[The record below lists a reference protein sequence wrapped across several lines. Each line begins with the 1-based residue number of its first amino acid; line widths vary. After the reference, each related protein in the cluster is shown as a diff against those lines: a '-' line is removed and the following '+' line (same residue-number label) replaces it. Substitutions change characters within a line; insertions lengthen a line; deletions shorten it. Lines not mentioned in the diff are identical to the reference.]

1 MRCRTPDMPRVRP
14 QRKSLT
20 EQARWRRG
28 FRRACGTRFP
38 TAMTAIPI
46 FSPPPGL
53 LWRPPWGS
61 RINGGS
67 VETGNRPHVRVRS
80 GGDRRGRNAD
90 WARLRGLARRAAP
103 LFPEH
108 RFEFL
113 NPSELPQIGKVQAR
127 ALLFH
132 VLASQI
138 CAGDE
143 ELDISELTSP
153 ELLQSIQDSVDRIVA
168 AAKARTLN

>member
-1 MRCRTPDMPRVRP
+1 MYVFGVVVTDADETPI
-14 QRKSLT
+14 
-20 EQARWRRG
+20 G
-28 FRRACGTRFP
+28 RASE
-38 TAMTAIPI
+38 A
-46 FSPPPGL
+46 
-53 LWRPPWGS
+53 
-61 RINGGS
+61 
-67 VETGNRPHVRVRS
+67 
-80 GGDRRGRNAD
+80 
-90 WARLRGLARRAAP
+90 LRAELPP

-138 CAGDE
+138 CAEDDE
-143 ELDISELTSP
+143 VDISELASP

-168 AAKARTLN
+168 TAKARTLN

>member
-1 MRCRTPDMPRVRP
+1 MYVFGVVVTDADETPI
-14 QRKSLT
+14 
-20 EQARWRRG
+20 G
-28 FRRACGTRFP
+28 RASEALR
-38 TAMTAIPI
+38 AVL
-46 FSPPPGL
+46 PG
-53 LWRPPWGS
+53 
-61 RINGGS
+61 
-67 VETGNRPHVRVRS
+67 
-80 GGDRRGRNAD
+80 
-90 WARLRGLARRAAP
+90 

-143 ELDISELTSP
+143 ELDISELASP